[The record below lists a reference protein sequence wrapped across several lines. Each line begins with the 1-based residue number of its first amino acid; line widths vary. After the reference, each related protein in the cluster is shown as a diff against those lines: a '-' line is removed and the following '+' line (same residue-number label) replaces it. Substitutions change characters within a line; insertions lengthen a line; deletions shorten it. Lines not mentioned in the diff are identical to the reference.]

1 MKFKLIQCW
10 DGLNNSYCWIVQ
22 SQKKII
28 FPVWTSWPHLW
39 SPSKSVNLAEK
50 RHTFFQGW
58 VRKCVIFSPCR
69 LLAHSLQRENSLETL
84 KHNWIISKLGCLSK
98 LWQSQARNDSSRE
111 AASICCLHRIGLS
124 RDECIHDWGQLDL
137 TGECWESG
145 RQENKRDECVLSGA
159 AREMEIAWSA
169 KNQVDLFLP
178 FISWKQIQRGLS
190 FLLLVGLQR
199 RALQGCPSSS
209 YHWLLG
215 SRLELQYAVYLPQ
228 PLLNDCV
235 STSWRKPWS
244 NLQ

>member
-22 SQKKII
+22 SQKTII

-124 RDECIHDWGQLDL
+124 WEECIHDWGQLDL

-145 RQENKRDECVLSGA
+145 RQENKRD
-159 AREMEIAWSA
+159 EMEIAWSA

-190 FLLLVGLQR
+190 FLLPVGLQR
-199 RALQGCPSSS
+199 RAPA
-209 YHWLLG
+209 
-215 SRLELQYAVYLPQ
+215 RLPFLILSLAPRQ
-228 PLLNDCV
+228 
-235 STSWRKPWS
+235 
-244 NLQ
+244 